1 MKYIDVHQSIK
12 ESKSAFLKKLPR
24 FAISLIERIIG
35 QEEMNRILEK
45 YKDSQGVD
53 FHHNVM
59 KELNLTIQTE
69 GLENLPAN
77 RKCFF
82 MANHPFGILDGLA
95 LTMTVLDK
103 YGDLKAIGNEAFELI
118 PNLRPYI
125 ALVNPYGLSSKQYV
139 LELEKVYQSDIAI
152 THFPAGEV
160 SRRYHGKIQD
170 RPWQKSFITRAISCQ
185 RDIVPFYFHGRNS
198 RLFYGINIV
207 RRAMGIKM
215 NIELALLPR
224 EFFRKKNSTIRFTI
238 GKPIPWQTFDHTHS
252 HVEWAALVK
261 EHVYKL
267 ATTDGSK
274 LEFNQSPPKR

>member
-1 MKYIDVHQSIK
+1 MKYIDVHQSIR

-24 FAISLIERIIG
+24 FAITLIEKIIC
-35 QEEMNRILEK
+35 QDELNRILNK
-45 YKDSQGVD
+45 LKDCQGVD

-59 KELNLTIQTE
+59 KELNLTIQAE
-69 GLENLPAN
+69 GLENLPEH

-82 MANHPFGILDGLA
+82 MANHPFGILDGMA
-95 LTMTVLDK
+95 LTMTVLEK

-170 RPWQKSFITRAISCQ
+170 RPWQKSFITRAVSCQ

-207 RRAMGIKM
+207 RRFLGIKM

-224 EFFRKKNSTIRFTI
+224 EFFRKKNSTVRFTI
-238 GKPIPWQTFDHTHS
+238 GKPIPWQTFDNRHS
-252 HVEWAALVK
+252 HVKWAALVK
-261 EHVYKL
+261 DHVYSL
-267 ATTDGSK
+267 ASDNGRNK
-274 LEFNQSPPKR
+274 EFDPVG

>member
-1 MKYIDVHQSIK
+1 MKYIDVHQSIR

-24 FAISLIERIIG
+24 FAISLIERIIC
-35 QEEMNRILEK
+35 QDELNRILHK
-45 YKDSQGVD
+45 FKDCQGVD

-59 KELNLTIQTE
+59 KELNLTIQVE
-69 GLENLPAN
+69 GLENLPED

-82 MANHPFGILDGLA
+82 MANHPFGILDGMA
-95 LTMTVLDK
+95 LTMTVLEK

-170 RPWQKSFITRAISCQ
+170 RPWQKSFITRAVSCQ

-207 RRAMGIKM
+207 RRFLGIKM

-252 HVEWAALVK
+252 HIEWAALVK
-261 EHVYKL
+261 EHVYAL
-267 ATTDGSK
+267 ASPEGTK
-274 LEFNQSPPKR
+274 MEFNANSTKP